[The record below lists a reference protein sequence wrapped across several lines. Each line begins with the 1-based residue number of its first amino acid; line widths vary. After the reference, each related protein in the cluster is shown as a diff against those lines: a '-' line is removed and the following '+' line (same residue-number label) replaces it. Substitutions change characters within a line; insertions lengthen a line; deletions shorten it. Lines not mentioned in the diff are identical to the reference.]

1 MRAAHD
7 EVVALSV
14 DQPTHP
20 ELLTALAEMEA
31 MTRQLPSLSHRII
44 ARLDREASP
53 KELGAKS
60 LKKVL
65 RQRLRISGK
74 DAARRLAE
82 AKDLGPRTS
91 FTGEPMEPLRA
102 RTAAAQRAGTIGSEH
117 VEIIRRFFSDLPIW
131 VDAKTRTDAEETLVD
146 VASGFGPDELR
157 KAAKVLA
164 MCLDPDGPM
173 PDDAE
178 RARRRSVVLGP
189 QQPDGMSRISGWV
202 DPQGRATLE
211 PIFAKLA
218 APGMCNPND
227 EAPCTSGTPSQE
239 QIDGDDRSYGQRAHD
254 ALTAIGRMVLMS
266 KELGKLNGL
275 PVTVIVTTTLQELH
289 RGAGFALTAG
299 GSMLP
304 MSELIRMASHAFH
317 YLSIFDEH
325 SCESLY
331 LARTKRLAQPGQR
344 IVLLSR
350 DHGCTFPGCPVSGY
364 GSQVHHV
371 NGWAKNNGQTNV
383 DEMVL
388 ACGGDNRL
396 AEEGWTVH
404 IRDGI
409 AEWIPPPELDTGQ
422 ARVNFYHHPARLLAP
437 PDEPEP

>member
-1 MRAAHD
+1 MEAGPLLVAVAKLRAAYD
-7 EVVALSV
+7 EVAALSV

-20 ELLTALAEMEA
+20 DLLTALSEMEA
-31 MTRQLPSLSHRII
+31 MTRQLPTLSHRII

-65 RQRLRISGK
+65 CLRLRISGK

-82 AKDLGPRTS
+82 AKDFGPRTS
-91 FTGEPMEPLRA
+91 FTGEPINPLRA
-102 RTAAAQRAGTIGSEH
+102 RTAAAQQAGTIGGEH
-117 VEIIRRFFSDLPIW
+117 VEVIRKFFKELPMW
-131 VDAKTRTDAEETLVD
+131 VDVKTQTDAEETLVD
-146 VASGFGPDELR
+146 VATGLGPDVLR
-157 KAAKVLA
+157 KAADRLTA
-164 MCLDPDGPM
+164 YLDADGPM

-189 QQPDGMSRISGWV
+189 QQSDGMSKLTGWV

-218 APGMCNPND
+218 APGMCNPAD
-227 EAPCTSGTPSQE
+227 GERRTSGTPSQE
-239 QIDGDDRSYGQRAHD
+239 QIDGDDRSYGQRVHD
-254 ALTAIGRMVLMS
+254 ALTAMGRILLCS
-266 KELGKLNGL
+266 KTLGKLNGL
-275 PVTVIVTTTLQELH
+275 PVTTIVTTTLQELH

-304 MSELIRMASHAFH
+304 MSELIRMASHSFH

-325 SCESLY
+325 TSESLY

-344 IVLLSR
+344 MVLLSR
-350 DHGCTFPGCPVSGY
+350 DRGCTFPGCTVSGY
-364 GSQVHHV
+364 GCQVHHV
-371 NGWAKNNGQTNV
+371 NGWAKQNGQTNI
-383 DEMVL
+383 DEMTL

-396 AEEGWTVH
+396 AE
-404 IRDGI
+404 DG
-409 AEWIPPPELDTGQ
+409 
-422 ARVNFYHHPARLLAP
+422 
-437 PDEPEP
+437 